1 MFFLSIFAT
10 KRILPMIIIRISYA
24 FIFLFLCLCLGC
36 QQPNPYQESNDFFAQ
51 ERFKGNFFRTFNLLD
66 ADTVVK
72 YIRDEAPLRW
82 QGSACEGAYYN
93 MTGKHEGVSDSIQLR
108 LMDKFDVAFPDDSV
122 HAFTQMI
129 RGEIFID
136 RVQYDTAR
144 KCLQN
149 AYDLSI
155 KGNRLMR
162 AADVTN
168 VFALLAQRENDYP
181 EATKL
186 FLENYNYFS
195 QLDTLE
201 ERGRMF
207 NIYKS
212 LIRVYRKS
220 QNFKEAHKWCL
231 NAWAFTNTG
240 PKTRLPAYG
249 DEAATMLAES
259 YWQVHQLDSAQIM
272 LDTAYYYKNL
282 FNKNFDKA
290 SGYRIQ
296 AKIYLESN
304 RCKDALVFFGLAKT
318 HNKDLNRVVINEY
331 DKELGDCYACLGRL
345 DSAIYFYKSA
355 ILTPEAT
362 NQLAVLEALS
372 KTYILRGDYAKA
384 YDYEQQSKELRNRI
398 FTNEKEQAI
407 GRLQATSEVA
417 RRERLLAEQE
427 KRTKLNR
434 VLMLSALLVLSV
446 GLIVGLFWIYRKKQ
460 ELRLATQEK
469 YLLEKEKK
477 RIEAQARLK
486 EQALAYAEQELISK
500 DIALEETSK
509 MLDLKNLLIK
519 ELEMKLTKDNQ
530 EANSLKEAQLY
541 NLKILTSEDWR
552 MFRTLFEQRFPSF
565 FSNLQARFPKLT
577 PAETRLLLL
586 TKLKFET
593 TEISNILGISATSVY
608 TSRSRLRKRLGLTDD
623 DDLEQ
628 FVEGL

>member
-1 MFFLSIFAT
+1 M
-10 KRILPMIIIRISYA
+10 KRIFYFFTL
-24 FIFLFLCLCLGC
+24 LLLGC
-36 QQPNPYQESNDFFAQ
+36 GCQKPNPYQESNDFFGHV
-51 ERFKGNFFRTFNLLD
+51 RFNGNFFRTFNLLE
-66 ADTVVK
+66 ADTIIK
-72 YIRDEAPLRW
+72 HIRDEVPLKW

-93 MTGKHEGVSDSIQLR
+93 MTGKHEGVADSIQLR
-108 LMDKFDVAFPDDSV
+108 LMDKFDTAFPDDSV

-168 VFALLAQRENDYP
+168 VFARLAQRENDYP

-186 FLENYNYFS
+186 FLENYHYFS

-207 NIYKS
+207 QIYKS

-231 NAWAFTNTG
+231 NAWSFTNTG

-282 FNKNFDKA
+282 FKKTFNEA
-290 SGYRIQ
+290 AGYRIQ
-296 AKIYLESN
+296 AKIHLKNGNCS
-304 RCKDALVFFGLAKT
+304 KALVYFDLAKKN
-318 HNKDLNRVVINEY
+318 NKDLNRVVIHQY
-331 DKELGDCYACLGRL
+331 DKELADCYMCLGRL
-345 DSAIYFYKSA
+345 DSAIHFYKSA
-355 ILTPEAT
+355 IQTPEAV

-372 KTYILRGDYAKA
+372 KTYILRGDYTKA

-407 GRLQATSEVA
+407 GRLQATSEVK
-417 RRERLLAEQE
+417 RREQLLIEQE
-427 KRTKLNR
+427 RHTQLNR
-434 VLMLSALLVLSV
+434 VLMLSGLLLLSLLVL
-446 GLIVGLFWIYRKKQ
+446 VGLFWFYRKKQ

-469 YLLEKEKK
+469 YFLEQENK
-477 RIEAQARLK
+477 RIEAQTQLK
-486 EQALAYAEQELISK
+486 EQALVRAEQELVVK

-519 ELEMKLTKDNQ
+519 ELEMKLTEDN
-530 EANSLKEAQLY
+530 ETTHTLKEPQLH
-541 NLKILTSEDWR
+541 NLKILTAEDWR
-552 MFRTLFEQRFPSF
+552 TFRTLFEQRYPSF
-565 FSNLQARFPKLT
+565 FSNLQTQFPKLT
-577 PAETRLLLL
+577 PAEVRLLLL

-593 TEISNILGISATSVY
+593 SEISNILGISITSIY
-608 TSRSRLRKRLGLTDD
+608 TSRSRLRKRLGLMEED
-623 DDLEQ
+623 DDLER
-628 FVEGL
+628 FVAGF